1 MIKRSRVNTEV
12 ASSAQVVVFKC
23 RVFFF
28 EYNNVYGKEAN
39 LLDNSS
45 EKPN

>member
-23 RVFFF
+23 RFFLRIQRVW
-28 EYNNVYGKEAN
+28 YK
-39 LLDNSS
+39 DNGS

>member
-23 RVFFF
+23 RFFF
-28 EYNNVYGKEAN
+28 SEYNNVYGIEAN